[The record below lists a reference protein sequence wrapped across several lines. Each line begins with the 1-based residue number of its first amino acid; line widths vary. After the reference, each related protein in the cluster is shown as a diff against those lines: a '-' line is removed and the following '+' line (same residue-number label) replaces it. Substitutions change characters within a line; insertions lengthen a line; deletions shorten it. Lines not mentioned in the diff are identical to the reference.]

1 MDGFGR
7 LSEIDD
13 GQWPLVWQYDKCGR
27 ITQEHQG
34 FSSQYFDYDPAGRL
48 FRTRMPDG
56 NILTY
61 HYQGENVSQIDLNGQ
76 TLS

>member
-1 MDGFGR
+1 MDIFER

-48 FRTRMPDG
+48 FRTQMPDG

-61 HYQGENVSQIDLNGQ
+61 
-76 TLS
+76 